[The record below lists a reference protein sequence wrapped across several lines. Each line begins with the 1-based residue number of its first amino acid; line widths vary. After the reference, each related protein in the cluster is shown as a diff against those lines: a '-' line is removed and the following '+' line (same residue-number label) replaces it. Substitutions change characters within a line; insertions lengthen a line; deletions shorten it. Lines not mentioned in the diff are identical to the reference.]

1 MANEEHFVDV
11 INIIADKLGIA
22 ATEIFNIFV
31 GAQVTIGTLR
41 IIGCVLA
48 CLLGIMTYF
57 IITKVISDC
66 YTYRGAVKKL
76 NPDSYDYDDKRMPI
90 IIIPVLGGLLSLI
103 LWSIIFHIMASG
115 ILRILCPEYAA
126 ISEIIGLII

>member
-1 MANEEHFVDV
+1 MAEEEQFVDA
-11 INIIADKLGIA
+11 INVIADKLGIA

-31 GAQVTIGTLR
+31 GAQVMIGVLH
-41 IIGCVLA
+41 IVGCVIV

-57 IITKVISDC
+57 AIMKTISGC

-76 NPDSYDYDDKRMPI
+76 DPDSYGYNDKKTFI
-90 IIIPVLGGLLSLI
+90 IATSVLGGLASLM
-103 LWSIIFHIMASG
+103 LWSIIFDIMAGG

-126 ISEIIGLII
+126 ISEIIGLVI